1 MSAGCDNNNYNNVIC
16 VEKLKS
22 MLKIR
27 LKRQGAKRNPIYR
40 VIVIDGRE
48 KREGKPVEQVG
59 FYNPRKKELKLDK
72 AKVADW
78 IKKGAQPSETV
89 GYLIKN
95 SDDNGN
101 LIVKNVE
108 EQRLSKKAKAKLE
121 AEAKAKAEAEAKA
134 KEEAEKAKA
143 EAEAKAKEEAE
154 KAKAEAEAAAETPS
168 EAPTA
173 QEETPA
179 EA

>member
-1 MSAGCDNNNYNNVIC
+1 MSLACDNNNYNNVIC
-16 VEKLKS
+16 VEKLKN

-27 LKRQGAKRNPIYR
+27 LKRQGAKRNPLYR
-40 VIVIDGRE
+40 VIVIDSRE
-48 KREGKPVEQVG
+48 KREGRPVEQVG

-72 AKVADW
+72 VKVADW

-101 LIVKNVE
+101 LIVKKVE
-108 EQRLSKKAKAKLE
+108 EQKLSKKAKAKLE

-154 KAKAEAEAAAETPS
+154 KAAAAAE
-168 EAPTA
+168 A
-173 QEETPA
+173 PA
-179 EA
+179 EAPAPEEEAPAEA